1 MCTEDFLCAAPSQA
15 PYTHCLITARETVM
29 VITPISQT
37 TTLELCSL
45 HPAAGLWVHGLH
57 LQATLSLGGL

>member
-1 MCTEDFLCAAPSQA
+1 
-15 PYTHCLITARETVM
+15 M
-29 VITPISQT
+29 VITPISQV

-57 LQATLSLGGL
+57 LQATLSLSGL

>member
-1 MCTEDFLCAAPSQA
+1 MCTAAPSQA
-15 PYTHCLITARETVM
+15 PYTRCLITARETVV
-29 VITPISQT
+29 VITPISRM

-45 HPAAGLWVHGLH
+45 HPATGLWVHGLN